1 MEATKFP
8 WLTLPL
14 PVMGRGWVKWLGI
27 LWMNSQI
34 LAVIWPY
41 EHRREPFLCKGQNT
55 TTRSSEA
62 SLRPQARGQQ
72 QSGSWKVLY
81 RSEPYSTLRST
92 RDHEYSGLIST
103 IWSSETA
110 NTGFA
115 QPQPQD
121 SEDRSGWSLILGNN
135 YALAGGNIHCC
146 TLFLSSWEPCLY
158 RQLWIS

>member
-1 MEATKFP
+1 
-8 WLTLPL
+8 
-14 PVMGRGWVKWLGI
+14 MGRGWVKWLGLGI
-27 LWMNSQI
+27 LWMNSHI
-34 LAVIWPY
+34 LAAIWPY

-62 SLRPQARGQQ
+62 SLSLKPEANSNLGL
-72 QSGSWKVLY
+72 KKY
-81 RSEPYSTLRST
+81 RSEPCSTLRSI

-110 NTGFA
+110 NTNFA

-121 SEDRSGWSLILGNN
+121 REDRFGWSLIPGNN
-135 YALAGGNIHCC
+135 YALEGGNIHCC
-146 TLFLSSWEPCLY
+146 VLFLSSWEPRLS